1 MSQPRSTKQ
10 HRAVTAVSAEPLAEQ
25 LRPAVGPIAIVPEV
39 NDLFAEAVRS
49 GGGTVTDAQDDARAI
64 VWTSHGSA
72 PLEGYLDSH
81 PNVGWVQ
88 LPLAGVD
95 AYRELIARRSDL
107 LWTSAKGSFAQ
118 PVAEHALTLT
128 LALLR
133 ELPKRILATTWNTNK
148 TGTSLFGLE
157 VLIVGAGGIALEL
170 IRLLEPFGVTIT
182 IVRRSPDAV
191 PGAHRTVTSEH
202 LLDVL
207 PDADVVVIAA
217 AFTDD
222 TKHLIGEVELTA
234 MRDTAI
240 LVNIARGGL
249 VDTDALAGALAS
261 RLISGAGLDV
271 TDPEPLPDGHPLW
284 NEQLAIITPH
294 VADTPEMVQPL
305 LADRIQE
312 NTEAFLGDGRFV
324 GVVDAKL
331 GY

>member
-1 MSQPRSTKQ
+1 MTQ
-10 HRAVTAVSAEPLAEQ
+10 HRAVTAIVAEPLADE
-25 LRPAVGPIAIVPEV
+25 LRPTVGPVAIVPEFD
-39 NDLFAEAVRS
+39 DLYAAAVRA
-49 GGGTVTDAQDDARAI
+49 GGGVVTESEEDARAI
-64 VWTSHGSA
+64 VWNSHGA
-72 PLEGYLDSH
+72 GPLESYLDDH
-81 PNVGWVQ
+81 PHVGWVQ

-95 AYRELIARRSDL
+95 AYRELVSRRSDL

-128 LALLR
+128 LGLLR
-133 ELPKRILATTWNTNK
+133 ELPKRVLATTWATEK

-182 IVRRSPDAV
+182 IVRRNPHPV
-191 PGAHRTVTSEH
+191 PGASRTVTAEH

-217 AFTDD
+217 AFTDE
-222 TKHLIGEVELTA
+222 TKNLIGEVELTA

-261 RLISGAGLDV
+261 RQISGAGLDV

-284 NEQLAIITPH
+284 REPLAIITPH

-305 LADRIQE
+305 LAARSQE
-312 NTEAFLGDGRFV
+312 NTQAFLGDGRFV

>member
-1 MSQPRSTKQ
+1 MSQ
-10 HRAVTAVSAEPLAEQ
+10 HRAVIAIQAEPLAAD
-25 LRPAVGPIAIVPEV
+25 LRPEGGPVAIVPEFD
-39 NDLFAEAVRS
+39 DLYAEAVRA
-49 GGGTVTDAQDDARAI
+49 GGGVVTDTDLDARAI
-64 VWTSHGSA
+64 VWTSHGA
-72 PLEGYLDSH
+72 GPLEGYLDTH
-81 PNVGWVQ
+81 RNVGWVQ

-95 AYRELIARRSDL
+95 AYRELIARRPDL

-133 ELPKRILATTWNTNK
+133 ELPKRVLARTWDTNK

-170 IRLLEPFGVTIT
+170 IRLLEPFGVRIT

-191 PGAHRTVTSEH
+191 PGAHRTVTAEH

-284 NEQLAIITPH
+284 SEPLAIITPH

-305 LADRIQE
+305 LAARIQE
-312 NTEAFLGDGRFV
+312 NTEAFLGDARFV
-324 GVVDAKL
+324 GVVDSTL